1 MDRTWTI
8 RIEVE
13 NEEGEILT
21 DCKHV
26 GVDAAPKFAHRYD
39 NLMYIVI
46 KMFQLILDK
55 IKDKGWL

>member
-21 DCKHV
+21 DHKHV
-26 GVDAAPKFAHRYD
+26 GVDAIPKFAHRYD

>member
-21 DCKHV
+21 DYKYV
-26 GVDAAPKFAHRYD
+26 GVDSVPKFAHRYD